1 MIVVLS
7 NDLKWMQQAITL
19 AEKAAKID
27 EVPVG
32 AVIVLD
38 EKVIGE
44 AHNLV
49 RTNHD
54 PCAHAEILA
63 IRQACNAI
71 NNEFL
76 INAILYVTLEPCLM
90 CMGAILHAH
99 ISRLVFGARD
109 FKAGA
114 AGSRWNFAD
123 GAHIY
128 HKVQV
133 DEGIYQD
140 TCTDLLVN
148 FFRKLR

>member
-1 MIVVLS
+1 
-7 NDLKWMQQAITL
+7 MQRALVL
-19 AEKAAKID
+19 AENAAKIN

-38 EKVIGE
+38 EAIIGE
-44 AHNLV
+44 AHNLI

-63 IRQACNAI
+63 IQQACKTI
-71 NNEFL
+71 NNERL
-76 INAILYVTLEPCLM
+76 KAVLYVTLEPCLM
-90 CMGAILHAH
+90 CMGAILNAH
-99 ISRLVFGARD
+99 IMRLVFGARD

-114 AGSRWNFAD
+114 AGSKWNFAD
-123 GAHIY
+123 GARIY

-140 TCTDLLVN
+140 KCSVLLTT
-148 FFRKLR
+148 FFQKLR